1 MNEKNLNRSVL
12 LLMIASILLTVAGV
26 ILLGVFFLNGQNAW
40 MLCGAL
46 FSISLA
52 NLFNIIRGQLK

>member
-1 MNEKNLNRSVL
+1 MDEKLLNRSVL
-12 LLMIASILLTVAGV
+12 LLMIASVALTAAGIILLC
-26 ILLGVFFLNGQNAW
+26 VFFLDGRNAW